1 MTKQFLRDCYG
12 CRLLDINWRQSSK
25 YLLKL
30 CCTLKR
36 YSFPLRWK
44 CLYLVSQVDT
54 INSSKH
60 KIMNTRQIYGF
71 SARRWKEVF
80 LSLWLEGCYS
90 EAALFGVLCEG
101 ALVYGCK
108 DCCCCSWAAW
118 DVAGCPVGGGGG
130 GGCTPA
136 CVLGEGGGVGRLN
149 LSGLLLLLGEGL
161 CGRRK
166 DNECTKS
173 SRHGTRQNWCLE
185 QLKIHISF
193 I

>member
-1 MTKQFLRDCYG
+1 MKNIRPHHFLNSIFCPSMTKQFLRDCYG
-12 CRLLDINWRQSSK
+12 RRSLDINRCQSTK

-30 CCTLKR
+30 CYTLKR
-36 YSFPLRWK
+36 CSTQNYE
-44 CLYLVSQVDT
+44 
-54 INSSKH
+54 H
-60 KIMNTRQIYGF
+60 KTNLWFQCKTVKIRI
-71 SARRWKEVF
+71 F

-90 EAALFGVLCEG
+90 EAALFGVLCDC
-101 ALVYGCK
+101 ALIYGCK

-118 DVAGCPVGGGGG
+118 DDVGCPVGGGGG

-166 DNECTKS
+166 DNDYTKS
-173 SRHGTRQNWCLE
+173 CLTWCLTCHGMLE
-185 QLKIHISF
+185 QLKIHISP